1 MAQHQ
6 IRFEDGA
13 AYERMMGTWSR
24 LVGDVFLD
32 WLAPRPGLR
41 WVDIGCGSGALTERL
56 IERCAPAEV
65 QAIDP
70 SEGQL
75 AFARQRPAARVAEFR
90 QGDAM
95 ALPFPNGKFDAAVMA
110 LVIFFVPDP
119 FRGVAEM
126 ARVVAPGSTVA
137 TYVWDIMGGGSPSE
151 PIIAEMRAMGYT
163 PPSPPSF
170 GASRMDALRDLW
182 TGAGLEAIETREITV
197 SRTFADFDDFWT
209 INLMSPSV
217 GPTAA
222 AMSPGDAERLKARVQ
237 ARLPP
242 DAAGHITCGARANA
256 IKGRLPT

>member
-13 AYERMMGTWSR
+13 AYERMMGSWSR
-24 LVGDVFLD
+24 LVGEVFLD

-41 WVDIGCGSGALTERL
+41 WIDVGCGSGAFTERL

-75 AFARQRPAARVAEFR
+75 AFARQRPAARGAEFR

-119 FRGVAEM
+119 ARGVAEM
-126 ARVVAPGSTVA
+126 ARVVTKGGIVA
-137 TYVWDIMGGGSPSE
+137 TYVWDITGGGSPSE
-151 PIIAEMRAMGYT
+151 PILSEMRPGLHAPEPAELWRIADGR
-163 PPSPPSF
+163 PAGFVGRCGP
-170 GASRMDALRDLW
+170 GGDRDARDHGVPDVRGFRRFL
-182 TGAGLEAIETREITV
+182 
-197 SRTFADFDDFWT
+197 DDQSDVAQRRSDRCR
-209 INLMSPSV
+209 NV
-217 GPTAA
+217 
-222 AMSPGDAERLKARVQ
+222 
-237 ARLPP
+237 
-242 DAAGHITCGARANA
+242 C
-256 IKGRLPT
+256 